1 MLVGW
6 TVDQYI
12 MRPITSITYSFCFI
26 AAIAEQQCFGLFG
39 WGEILVLGS
48 YNGDVTSTFD
58 FLMMSIS
65 SRTFVTI
72 LIRIF
77 SAIQQIIAH
86 GDYCDHDSSYV
97 IKKIPFTRDATMLHE
112 FIRGADQT
120 GGGDTPECYEYVLRR
135 VRTDFKWTKGK

>member
-1 MLVGW
+1 MHVGW
-6 TVDQYI
+6 TVDQHQ
-12 MRPITSITYSFCFI
+12 MRLILSTTNAFSVI
-26 AAIAEQQCFGLFG
+26 AATEVVWVMGFGRDFG
-39 WGEILVLGS
+39 IGVLG
-48 YNGDVTSTFD
+48 DDTLTFD

-65 SRTFVTI
+65 ICTFVTI

>member
-1 MLVGW
+1 MQAGR
-6 TVDQYI
+6 TVELHQ
-12 MRPITSITYSFCFI
+12 MRPITSITDSFRFL
-26 AAIAEQQCFGLFG
+26 AAIAET
-39 WGEILVLGS
+39 EVILVIGLGRDFCI
-48 YNGDVTSTFD
+48 GVFCDDTATFD
-58 FLMMSIS
+58 FLMVSIS
-65 SRTFVTI
+65 SCTFVTI

-112 FIRGADQT
+112 FIRGAHQT